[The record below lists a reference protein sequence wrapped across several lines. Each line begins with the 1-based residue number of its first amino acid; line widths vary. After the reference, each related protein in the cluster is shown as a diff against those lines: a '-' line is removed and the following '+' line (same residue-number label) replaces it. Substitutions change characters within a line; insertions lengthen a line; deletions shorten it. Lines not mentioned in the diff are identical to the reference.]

1 MKKISLH
8 FLIYFCKKRYK
19 CCEKIYVWKEK
30 QERKRKFEM
39 VFPAPADFFSAKQ
52 GNIRNDI

>member
-1 MKKISLH
+1 MKKNITAL
-8 FLIYFCKKRYK
+8 FNMLFQKRYK

-39 VFPAPADFFSAKQ
+39 VYPAPADFFSAKQ